1 METTDYKGFKIKII
15 QDECPSNPIEE
26 WDGNVRYA
34 LNHRNYR
41 LQNDTD
47 LNTKDYGSWDEFKQA
62 LIKKYRPLAILPV
75 YMYDHSGQT
84 ISTSPFSCKWDSG
97 QLGFA
102 FINKEC
108 LKEWGYKSR
117 KGFEKCA
124 KQTLEKAI
132 EQNVAL
138 YDDYIQGNVWG
149 YEVED
154 AEGDQIDSCWGYYG
168 DDGMKEAISE
178 AKAII
183 DYEVKETLKQRLT
196 KLKALILNK
205 VPLTIRQQQLQI
217 S

>member
-1 METTDYKGFKIKII
+1 METTDYKGFKIRIV
-15 QDECPSNPIEE
+15 QAENPSNPIEE

-34 LNHRNYR
+34 LTHRKYS

-47 LNTKDYGSWDEFKQA
+47 LNTSDYGSWDEVKQA

-84 ISTSPFSCKWDSG
+84 ISTSPFSCRWDSG

-124 KQTLEKAI
+124 KQTLEQAI
-132 EQNVAL
+132 KDNVAL

-149 YEVED
+149 YEVMDEND
-154 AEGDQIDSCWGYYG
+154 DVMDSCWGYYG
-168 DDGMKEAISE
+168 DSGIKEAMRE
-178 AKAII
+178 AKSIV
-183 DYEVKETLKQRLT
+183 DYKVKEESQVRYTQLN
-196 KLKALILNK
+196 LIL
-205 VPLTIRQQQLQI
+205 
-217 S
+217 